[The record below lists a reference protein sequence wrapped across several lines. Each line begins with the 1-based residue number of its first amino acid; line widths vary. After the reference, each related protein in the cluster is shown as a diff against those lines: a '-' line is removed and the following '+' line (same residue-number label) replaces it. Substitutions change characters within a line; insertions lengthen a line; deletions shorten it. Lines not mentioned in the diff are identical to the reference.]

1 VSRPAVVIDDYALAA
16 FPQLDRCLAEAGAL
30 VMRSFRGLPNP
41 QLLRRFP
48 GYRGAAVVGGSD
60 RRSLLERLETAT
72 ATLAAPVV
80 AALPRGVLPG
90 AELRGPGVVDLLPAG
105 TPGAAERILL
115 MAQVPIVSGGG
126 RTSAGASSK
135 PGPGPAPARSDPRPA
150 AAPGGGGLPDRIV
163 AVASS
168 TGGVWVLAEVLRGL
182 AGRGRHAVL
191 LAQHLE
197 ADFVPF
203 FADWLGTISSLRPVL
218 VGDPR
223 AIEPGVVYLPR
234 GGDDLVVEGARV
246 AAAPA
251 SSRFVPSAD
260 RLMRSA
266 ARHLGARCA
275 GLVLSGMGSDG
286 SEGLREV
293 AAAGGRAV
301 CQLPASAAVP
311 SMPENAL
318 RRAPGAGAVAPAALA
333 DALVGA

>member
-1 VSRPAVVIDDYALAA
+1 VVIDDYALAA
-16 FPQLDRCLAEAGAL
+16 FPHLDRGLAEAGAL

-126 RTSAGASSK
+126 R
-135 PGPGPAPARSDPRPA
+135 APARRAGTTSESRPPRARLDPHPA
-150 AAPGGGGLPDRIV
+150 ATPGGAELPDRIV

-168 TGGVWVLAEVLRGL
+168 TGGVWVLAEVLRQL

-191 LAQHLE
+191 LAQHME

-203 FADWLGTISSLRPVL
+203 FADWLATISSLRPAL

-234 GGDDLVVEGARV
+234 GGADLVVEGTRV
-246 AAAPA
+246 TAASA

-318 RRAPGAGAVAPAALA
+318 RRAPGAAAVAPEALA
-333 DALVGA
+333 DAVLGG

>member
-1 VSRPAVVIDDYALAA
+1 MSRPAVVIDDYALAV
-16 FPQLDRCLAEAGAL
+16 FPQLDRRLAEAGAL

-41 QLLRRFP
+41 QLLRRLP

-72 ATLAAPVV
+72 ATLSAPVV

-126 RTSAGASSK
+126 RTHSRR
-135 PGPGPAPARSDPRPA
+135 APPESNPRPSGLRPDQRA
-150 AAPGGGGLPDRIV
+150 PAPGGAELPDRIV

-168 TGGVWVLAEVLRGL
+168 TGGVWVLAGVLRAL
-182 AGRGRHAVL
+182 AERGRHAVL
-191 LAQHLE
+191 LAQHME

-203 FADWLGTISSLRPVL
+203 FADWLATISSLRPAV
-218 VGDPR
+218 VGDPQ
-223 AIEPGVVYLPR
+223 AIEPGVAYLPR
-234 GGDDLVVEGARV
+234 GGSDLVVEGTRV

-251 SSRFVPSAD
+251 SSRLVPSAD

-275 GLVLSGMGSDG
+275 GLVLSGMGADG
-286 SEGLREV
+286 SEGLRAV
-293 AAAGGRAV
+293 AAASGRAV
-301 CQLPASAAVP
+301 CQLPSSAAVP

-318 RRAPGAGAVAPAALA
+318 RRVPGAAAVAPEALA
-333 DALVGA
+333 DALLS

>member
-1 VSRPAVVIDDYALAA
+1 MSRPAVVVDDYALAA
-16 FPQLDRCLAEAGAL
+16 FPRLDQGLSEAGAL

-41 QLLRRFP
+41 NLLRRLP
-48 GYRGAAVVGGSD
+48 GYRGAAVVGGAD
-60 RRSLLERLETAT
+60 RGNLLERLETTT

-80 AALPRGVLPG
+80 AALPRGVLPE

-126 RTSAGASSK
+126 RAPVRRAPPGTDPMAPRAG
-135 PGPGPAPARSDPRPA
+135 PDPRDVPA
-150 AAPGGGGLPDRIV
+150 GGGPPDRIV

-168 TGGVWVLAEVLRGL
+168 TGGVWVLAGVLRAL

-191 LAQHLE
+191 LAQHME

-203 FADWLGTISSLRPVL
+203 FADWLATISSWRPVI
-218 VGDPR
+218 VAEPV
-223 AIEPGVVYLPR
+223 AIEPGVAYLAQ
-234 GGDDLVVEGARV
+234 GGRDLVVEATRV
-246 AAAPA
+246 ASAPA
-251 SSRFVPSAD
+251 STRFVPSAD

-275 GLVLSGMGSDG
+275 GLVLSGMGADG
-286 SEGLREV
+286 SEGLRDL

-311 SMPENAL
+311 SMPESAL
-318 RRAPGAGAVAPAALA
+318 RRVPTAAAVVPESLAEALLA
-333 DALVGA
+333 